1 MLYSKSIYLGGEII
15 EPDECDYDSY
25 AYLGLKCPFCNN
37 AVFLVKPHT
46 RKLAKKEALVPG
58 HFSHFVGGG
67 DCEAKS
73 VTSKGRQDIEAVKQL
88 ARNQRL
94 KIYNTRL
101 WHLLK
106 SDRNI
111 DRTTLVAMRKKYG
124 SKWLDRLARL
134 VQAEIKANSVE
145 LKKRMTELLDP
156 SQKEVVL
163 DTLIAS
169 EDFFGKSINT
179 AGSVSQIEDQA
190 EYLAQCD
197 LRIHR
202 QISSEILDF
211 LSTPSGTEALNRFLE
226 ISLAYLN
233 GYTREHLSI
242 EGIKEFSP
250 SDFTGFVSG
259 LVGGTQWLKHLGDE

>member
-1 MLYSKSIYLGGEII
+1 MLFCKSIYLGGEII

-25 AYLGLKCPFCNN
+25 AYLGLKCPFCDN

-46 RKLAKKEALVPG
+46 RNLATKEVLIPG

-73 VTSKGRQDIEAVKQL
+73 ATSQGRQGIEAVKQL

-94 KIYNTRL
+94 KIYNRRL
-101 WHLLK
+101 WQLLR

-124 SKWLDRLARL
+124 SKWLDRLVGL
-134 VQAEIKANSVE
+134 VQAEIKVNSIE
-145 LKKRMTELLDP
+145 LKKRMIELLDP
-156 SQKEVVL
+156 SQKDVVL

-169 EDFFGKSINT
+169 ENFFGKSMNT
-179 AGSVSQIEDQA
+179 AENIDQIEDQA

-202 QISSEILDF
+202 QICSEILDF
-211 LSTPSGTEALNRFLE
+211 LSTPSGTEPLNRFLE
-226 ISLAYLN
+226 ISLVYLD

-250 SDFTGFVSG
+250 SAFTGFVSG
-259 LVGGTQWLKHLGDE
+259 LVGGT